1 MRHTSS
7 IPLFLFLML
16 GACAEPSGYPSLEPR
31 PIERSAAESDVP
43 AAPAAAPAAADPA
56 RAAHAAALVEQ
67 AARGDAAFAKVVAQ
81 SCKALT
87 GGLRAAEGSEA
98 WIAAQQALSAIDAA
112 RAPVQAA
119 AAELDQL
126 LIDGSNAAA
135 AIDTSG
141 LAAAGAQI
149 DALDAAEQARV
160 AALSAG
166 KGC

>member
-1 MRHTSS
+1 MAHTPF
-7 IPLFLFLML
+7 PLLLLLLL

-43 AAPAAAPAAADPA
+43 APPAAAAADPA
-56 RAAHAAALVEQ
+56 RDGRAAALAEQ
-67 AARGDAAFAKVVAQ
+67 AAQGDAAFAKVVAQ
-81 SCKALT
+81 SCKALS
-87 GGLRAAEGSEA
+87 GGLRAGEGSEA

-126 LIDGSNAAA
+126 LIDSSNAAP
-135 AIDTSG
+135 AIDTSR
-141 LAAAGAQI
+141 LAAAAAQV
-149 DALDAAEQARV
+149 DAIDAAEQAR
-160 AALSAG
+160 AASLSAG